1 MKRAKQPLKNI
12 RGKIMLALMLGA
24 FAVFAGVL
32 IHMQIFNHA
41 YYISAESAIST
52 KQAAVPA
59 ARGDI
64 LDRNGVPLLT
74 SREANTV
81 IFEASYFP
89 PLSAQDERNRIII
102 SLVNLLES
110 EGEVWID
117 RLPIELNSKG
127 GAVFAENRKT
137 DIDYLRSAE
146 MLDLNPYADAGLCM
160 EALIERYG
168 LQEYK
173 LADARKIASVCYAMR
188 RMVFSASSPYTFAED
203 ISGDT
208 AARIK
213 ENSSFYRGVEIG
225 VVSYRE
231 YTDGTLA
238 PHILGMVGAISQE
251 EYQANKDN
259 GYDLNDTIGKNGIE
273 KAMESFLRG
282 QNGTKS
288 FYTDAEGNI
297 TEEMTQEPVKGGNV
311 VLTIDAGLQKVA
323 QDALRKTLLS
333 NAVSPVTPAGAA
345 VVIDCSTGEILA
357 CASYPTYDI
366 SQYSENF
373 KEIESTPGSPL
384 VNRGL
389 NGTYEAG
396 STMKP
401 SVAIAGLE
409 EGVIEADTRI
419 RCTGSYPYKD
429 MNFKCDQYH
438 ISPMVSVVA
447 AIRESCNIFFYDTG
461 VNLGISK
468 INEYRTLLGLGQK
481 TGTELAESAGVLD
494 SPEYRDAIGQTWLP
508 GYTLQSAIGQAGN
521 LFTPVQ
527 LANYCATIANGGT
540 RYRPHFVKT
549 VKSCDFASTLLENK
563 GEVVIET
570 GFSPMSLALVKE
582 GMHQVATIGYCRTA
596 FAGLPVEAAAKT
608 GTSQVIRTI
617 NGSPQ
622 KTHNGL
628 LIGYAP
634 YDKPQIAVC
643 VVCEGFDSG
652 TATSPVAAAIF
663 EYWFSD
669 RSDVSG
675 PQNEGV
681 LLG

>member
-1 MKRAKQPLKNI
+1 MKRAKQPVKNI
-12 RGKIMLALMLGA
+12 RGKIMLALILGA
-24 FAVFAGVL
+24 FAVFTGVL
-32 IHMQIFNHA
+32 IHMQIFRYD
-41 YYISAESAIST
+41 YYTSAERAIST
-52 KQAAVPA
+52 KQAIVPA
-59 ARGDI
+59 TRGDI
-64 LDRNGVPLLT
+64 LDRNGIPLLT
-74 SREANTV
+74 SREGNTV

-89 PLSAQDERNRIII
+89 PLADQGDRNRIII
-102 SLVNLLES
+102 SLIRLLEG
-110 EGEVWID
+110 EGEEWID
-117 RLPIELNSKG
+117 RLPITIDSKG
-127 GAVFAENRKT
+127 GAVFIENRKS
-137 DIDYLRSAE
+137 DIDYLRSAD

-160 EALIERYG
+160 DALIERYD
-168 LQEYK
+168 LQDYN

-208 AARIK
+208 AAKIK

-225 VVSYRE
+225 VVSFRE
-231 YTDGTLA
+231 YADGTLA
-238 PHILGMVGAISQE
+238 PHILGMVGAITNEQ
-251 EYQANKDN
+251 YQANKDN
-259 GYDLNDTIGKNGIE
+259 GYALDDTIGQNGIE
-273 KAMESFLRG
+273 KAMESYLRG
-282 QNGTKS
+282 RNGVKS
-288 FYTDAEGNI
+288 FFTDAEGHVNEEI
-297 TEEMTQEPVKGGNV
+297 TEEPVKGGNV
-311 VLTIDAGLQKVA
+311 VLTIDSGLQKVA

-333 NAVSPVTPAGAA
+333 NPASPVTPAGAA
-345 VVIDCSTGEILA
+345 VVIDCRNGEILA
-357 CASYPTYDI
+357 CASYPAYDI
-366 SQYSENF
+366 SRYYEDY
-373 KEIESTPGSPL
+373 KTIESTPGSPL

-409 EGVIEADTRI
+409 EGVITAETRI
-419 RCTGSYPYKD
+419 RCTGSYAYKD

-494 SPEYRDAIGQTWLP
+494 SPEYRDSIGQTWLP
-508 GYTLQSAIGQAGN
+508 GYTLQSSIGQAGN

-549 VKSCDFASTLLENK
+549 VKSFDFASTLLENK
-563 GEVVIET
+563 GDVVIET
-570 GFSPMSLALVKE
+570 GFSPASLALVKE
-582 GMHQVATIGYCRTA
+582 GMHQVATVGYCRTA

-608 GTSQVIRTI
+608 GTSQVIRTV
-617 NGSPQ
+617 NGTPQ

-663 EYWFSD
+663 DYWFSD

>member
-1 MKRAKQPLKNI
+1 MKRVKEPLKNI

-32 IHMQIFNHA
+32 VHMQVFNYA
-41 YYISAESAIST
+41 YYTSAESAIKT
-52 KQAAVPA
+52 RQAEMPA
-59 ARGDI
+59 TRGDI
-64 LDRNGVPLLT
+64 LDRNGVPLVT

-81 IFEASYFP
+81 VFEASYFP

-102 SLVNLLES
+102 SLVNLLEGS
-110 EGEVWID
+110 GEAWID
-117 RLPIELNSKG
+117 RLPIELNSNG
-127 GAVFAENRKT
+127 SAVFAENRKS
-137 DIDYLRSAE
+137 DINYLRSAE

-160 EALIERYG
+160 DALVERYG
-168 LQEYK
+168 LQKYT

-188 RMVFSASSPYTFAED
+188 RAAFSASSPYTFAED

-208 AARIK
+208 AAKIK
-213 ENSSFYRGVEIG
+213 ENSSFYSGVEIG

-238 PHILGMVGAISQE
+238 PHILGTFGPITDK
-251 EYQANKDN
+251 EYKANKEN
-259 GYDLNDTIGKNGIE
+259 GYTRNDTIGLSGIE

-282 QNGTKS
+282 QKGNKTFK
-288 FYTDAEGNI
+288 TDAEGHV
-297 TEEMTQEPVKGGNV
+297 TEEITQQPVKGGNV

-323 QDALRKTLLS
+323 QDALKKILLS
-333 NAVSPVTPAGAA
+333 NTSSPISPQGAV
-345 VVIDCSTGEILA
+345 VVIDCNNGEILA
-357 CASYPTYDI
+357 SASYPTYDNSRYFQDYNTII
-366 SQYSENF
+366 SM
-373 KEIESTPGSPL
+373 PGSPL
-384 VNRGL
+384 MNRVL
-389 NGTYEAG
+389 TGTYAAG

-401 SVAIAGLE
+401 STAIAGLQ
-409 EGVIEADTRI
+409 EGKITAETRI
-419 RCTGSYPYKD
+419 RCTGTYYYKGEP
-429 MNFKCDQYH
+429 FKCDQYH
-438 ISPMVSVVA
+438 EKPMVDVVA

-468 INEYRTLLGLGQK
+468 INKYRTLLGLGQK
-481 TGTELAESAGVLD
+481 TGTELYEEPGTLD
-494 SPEYRDAIGQTWLP
+494 SPEYRESYPKLDPWVP
-508 GYTLQSAIGQAGN
+508 GLTLQSSIGQAGN

-540 RYRPHFVKT
+540 RYRPHYVKT
-549 VKSCDFASTLLENK
+549 IKSANYAKTLLENND
-563 GEVVIET
+563 EVVLVT
-570 GFSPMSLALVKE
+570 NFDPKNLALIKE

-608 GTSQVIRTI
+608 GTAQLKRNNKI
-617 NGSPQ
+617 
-622 KTHNGL
+622 THNGL

-663 EYWFSD
+663 DYWFSD
-669 RSDVSG
+669 RSDMPG
-675 PQNEGV
+675 PQNEGT

>member
-1 MKRAKQPLKNI
+1 MKRAKQPPKNV
-12 RGKIMLALMLGA
+12 RGKVMLALMIGT
-24 FAVFAGVL
+24 FAVFTGVL
-32 IHMQIFNHA
+32 VRMQIFDYND
-41 YYISAESAIST
+41 YISAERAIST
-52 KQAAVPA
+52 KQAVVNAT
-59 ARGDI
+59 RGDI
-64 LDRNGVPLLT
+64 LDRNGIPLLT

-81 IFEASYFP
+81 VFEAAYFP
-89 PLSAQDERNRIII
+89 PLSAQNERNRIII
-102 SLVNLLES
+102 SLINLLEG
-110 EGEVWID
+110 EGEVWLD
-117 RLPIELNSKG
+117 RLPIKLDGKG
-127 GAVFAENRKT
+127 GVVFAENRKT
-137 DIDYLRSAE
+137 DIEYLRSAD

-160 EALIERYG
+160 DALIERYG
-168 LQEYK
+168 LQDYT
-173 LADARKIASVCYAMR
+173 LADARKIASVCYSMR
-188 RMVFSASSPYTFAED
+188 RAVFSASNPYTFAED
-203 ISGDT
+203 VSLDT

-225 VVSYRE
+225 VASCRE
-231 YTDGTLA
+231 YMDGTLA
-238 PHILGMVGAISQE
+238 PHILGMVGAISAE
-251 EYQANKDN
+251 EYQANKDK
-259 GYDLNDTIGKNGIE
+259 GYALNDTIGKNGIE

-282 QNGTKS
+282 KNGVKT
-288 FYTDAEGNI
+288 FYTDAEGHV
-297 TEEMTQEPVKGGNV
+297 TEEMTKPPVKGANV

-323 QDALRKTLLS
+323 QDALKKTLLS
-333 NAVSPVTPAGAA
+333 NSSSPVTPAGAA
-345 VVIDCSTGEILA
+345 VVIDCRNGEILA
-357 CASYPTYDI
+357 CASYPGYDI
-366 SQYSENF
+366 STYSENY
-373 KEIESTPGSPL
+373 KAIESMPGSPL

-409 EGVIEADTRI
+409 EGVITADTRI
-419 RCTGSYPYKD
+419 RCTGRYTYKD
-429 MNFKCDQYH
+429 MVFKCDQYH
-438 ISPMVSVVA
+438 VSPMVSVVA

-461 VNLGISK
+461 IKLGISK
-468 INEYRTLLGLGQK
+468 INEYRTVLGLGQK
-481 TGTELAESAGVLD
+481 TGTELTESAGVLD
-494 SPEYRDAIGQTWLP
+494 SPEYRDSIGQAWLP

-521 LFTPVQ
+521 LFTPIQ

-549 VKSCDFASTLLENK
+549 VKSCDYASTLLENQAQ
-563 GEVVIET
+563 VVLKT
-570 GFSPMSLALVKE
+570 GFSQKNLALVKE

-617 NGSPQ
+617 HGSPQ

-663 EYWFSD
+663 DYWFSD
-669 RSDVSG
+669 RSDLSG
-675 PQNEGV
+675 PQDEGV